1 MCFYLQKHNRKN
13 NRPAN
18 TSGGFYVPKKEVILC
33 GSWMMPE
40 WTRETVV
47 QAKYKIEG
55 AKI

>member
-1 MCFYLQKHNRKN
+1 MYFYLQKRIRKN

-18 TSGGFYVPKKEVILC
+18 TSGGFFVPIKEVIPC

-47 QAKYKIEG
+47 HAK
-55 AKI
+55 